1 VALVLEKIQCGDVC
15 AAAASARA
23 RGRQSAHEQRLIC
36 TNCVS
41 DAAGIQVDWGTIS
54 LGLAPIR
61 DFSQPTRLR
70 LTGTT

>member
-1 VALVLEKIQCGDVC
+1 MCALQQQ
-15 AAAASARA
+15 ARVHEA
-23 RGRQSAHEQRLIC
+23 GQSAHEWRLIC

-70 LTGTT
+70 LTGTA